1 MKGLLFLAA
10 ILIAALMFAPVAHA
24 GIAQQDAISAIS
36 VTSTA
41 ALDAVAVADVTGDE
55 DATTNA
61 ITQDIDSKQRDN
73 IDQSLAVWFPGK
85 NLIRMRRSRAASG
98 GWYLGKNLGAVLG
111 FGRGH
116 GSGC

>member
-10 ILIAALMFAPVAHA
+10 MLIAALMFAPVAHA
-24 GIAQQDAISAIS
+24 GMVQQDAIIVASI
-36 VTSTA
+36 V
-41 ALDAVAVADVTGDE
+41 ALDAVAVADVAGDE
-55 DATTNA
+55 GVNANA